1 MLKAIARRLPA
12 PARDALR
19 HAYHSFQIARG
30 TFRSP
35 EPEWDRLAEWLGP
48 GDTVLNIGANIGH
61 YALRMSELVGPAGRI
76 IAVEPAPENFAA
88 LTANSRRFRF
98 ANVTL
103 LNLAIGD
110 KARAC
115 GLSIPTWPDGTPNGY
130 LARIDPQGQVS
141 CLAIRLDALELPG
154 PVRLAKIDAEGYE
167 ARVLDGMRRILEP
180 TGLLCSLNATR
191 RPKLCWSP
199 SDTPLTFRSCAR
211 RTSSPCPWPGRR
223 AVPRLTGEQPSG
235 QSMSRPRRVYSEAGL
250 DAAADRLR
258 GRWSTE
264 LQCPSPR
271 EPVAERS
278 RRSQV
283 LWFGALLIF
292 IHSFLSSE
300 QRLDCWRQLG
310 PRLEFHKRHFAYFR
324 HNPAAAGCGERPCQ
338 CVPRLS

>member
-1 MLKAIARRLPA
+1 MEEGTEQGSKQRAALAERSTPENSCHRWRLLDTSKGKRSNAALHHSSPGHKEVPMLKTIARRLPA
-12 PARDALR
+12 LARDTLR

-48 GDTVLNIGANIGH
+48 GDIVLDIGANIGH

-167 ARVLDGMRRILEP
+167 ARVLDGMRRILERDRP
-180 TGLLCSLNATR
+180 VVLLERNAEAEALLESIGYAINIPIVRSPNIIALPVAGTSCCSAVN
-191 RPKLCWSP
+191 
-199 SDTPLTFRSCAR
+199 
-211 RTSSPCPWPGRR
+211 RR
-223 AVPRLTGEQPSG
+223 A
-235 QSMSRPRRVYSEAGL
+235 
-250 DAAADRLR
+250 
-258 GRWSTE
+258 
-264 LQCPSPR
+264 
-271 EPVAERS
+271 AERAEH
-278 RRSQV
+278 V
-283 LWFGALLIF
+283 
-292 IHSFLSSE
+292 
-300 QRLDCWRQLG
+300 
-310 PRLEFHKRHFAYFR
+310 
-324 HNPAAAGCGERPCQ
+324 AA
-338 CVPRLS
+338 